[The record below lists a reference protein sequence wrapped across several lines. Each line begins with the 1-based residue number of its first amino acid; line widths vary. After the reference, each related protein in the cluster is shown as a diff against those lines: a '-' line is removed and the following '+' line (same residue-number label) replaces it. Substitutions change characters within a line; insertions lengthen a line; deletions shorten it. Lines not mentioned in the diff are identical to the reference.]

1 MRPILTA
8 SIAAPGFLGLN
19 LQESSVQLSSGFA
32 LTAQNCVIDR
42 YGRIGA
48 RKGWT
53 PVNTTVNT
61 DLGATNPVE
70 FIFEMITAGGGDTI
84 SAGNNK
90 LFTGT
95 TTMTTKTVRNQANTA
110 DASYTITGNNW
121 QASSL
126 PFGDGSDAKAHAYLV
141 QIGHAPLVYH
151 ELPESGTG
159 ATFSVSTVG
168 GGGDI
173 TAVTVTAAGSGYNVG
188 DVLTIAGGTG
198 TGAKFTVAT
207 LTGTGV
213 ATVTLT
219 VAGTGYTDS
228 DALTSTV
235 TTNIDPHSHD
245 GAFGFQQ
252 LGDVGTLPPGY
263 TTSDFKP
270 NCTLAAYGR
279 IWMADIVGD
288 RQTVYFSR
296 LLDGSDFSGGDS
308 GSLSLNSVFPNN
320 DQIIALS
327 AHNGF
332 LIIFGRNNI
341 AIYGNPID
349 VTELTLA
356 EFIPNVGCIA
366 RDSVVST
373 GTDIIFLSDAGVR
386 SLQRVIQ
393 EKSLPFRDMSK
404 NVRDELISN
413 VSSETAAN
421 IKAVY
426 YDRDAFYLLSL
437 PATGFV
443 YCFDTRAALQD
454 GSSRV
459 TIWDSILPKAFYVN
473 QAKQLL
479 IGKPGYIG
487 NYTGYTDNTAS
498 YRFRYFTNYFDFD
511 QPTSL
516 KIIKKIGFVV
526 IGGSGEEIAIKWGF
540 DYTESYLAV
549 TKVLDIAEVSEYNT
563 AQYTDPA
570 DDNDDESVAAFY
582 SNGIVLEKFN
592 VNAGG
597 NGTVLQL
604 GLEADI
610 DGNPLSIQKIDV
622 GTKAGKTIL

>member
-1 MRPILTA
+1 MRPLLTA

-19 LQESSVQLSSGFA
+19 LQESSVQLSSGYA
-32 LTAQNCVIDR
+32 LTAQNCIIDR

-61 DLGATNPVE
+61 DLGSANPVE
-70 FIFEMITAGGGDTI
+70 FIFEMVTAGGGDTI

-121 QASSL
+121 QAAAL

-141 QIGHAPLVYH
+141 QTAHAPLVYH
-151 ELPESGTG
+151 ELPISGSG
-159 ATFSVSTVG
+159 ATFSVTTVSSG
-168 GGGDI
+168 AI
-173 TAVTVTAAGSGYNVG
+173 TAVSVTAAGSGYNVG

-219 VAGTGYTDS
+219 VAGTGYTAS

-270 NCTLAAYGR
+270 NCALAAYGR
-279 IWMADIVGD
+279 VWMADIVGD

-308 GSLSLNSVFPNN
+308 GSLSLNAVFPNN

-341 AIYGNPID
+341 AIYANPID

-437 PATGFV
+437 PVTGFV
-443 YCFDTRAALQD
+443 YCFDTRGALQD
-454 GSSRV
+454 GSARV

-487 NYTGYTDNTAS
+487 KYDTYADNGVFF
-498 YRFRYFTNYFDFD
+498 RFRYFTNYFDFD
-511 QPTSL
+511 KPSEL
-516 KIIKKIGFVV
+516 KILKKIGFVV
-526 IGGSGEEIAIKWGF
+526 IGGSNDELAIKYGF
-540 DYTESYLAV
+540 DYTENYLTV
-549 TKVLDIAEVSEYNT
+549 TKVLSDSIISEYNI
-563 AQYTDPA
+563 ASYTDPT
-570 DDNDDESVAAFY
+570 DNVNDSAVESYYAG
-582 SNGIVLEKFN
+582 GIILDKFN
-592 VNAGG
+592 VNVGG
-597 NGTVLQL
+597 NGAVLQL
-604 GLEADI
+604 GLESDI
-610 DGNPLSIQKIDV
+610 NGSPLSIQRIDV
-622 GTKAGKTIL
+622 FVKQGKTV

>member
-1 MRPILTA
+1 MRPIQTT

-42 YGRIGA
+42 YGRVGA

-61 DLGATNPVE
+61 DLGASNPVE
-70 FIFEMITAGGGDTI
+70 FIFEMVDNGNTTTI

-95 TTMTTKTVRNQANTA
+95 TTMTTKTVRNADNSG

-121 QASSL
+121 QGAAI
-126 PFGDGSDAKAHAYLV
+126 PYGDGPDAVSHTYLV
-141 QIGHAPLVYH
+141 QTGHPTLVYH
-151 ELPESGTG
+151 ELPVSGGSGHDHDSGT
-159 ATFSVSTVG
+159 
-168 GGGDI
+168 
-173 TAVTVTAAGSGYNVG
+173 
-188 DVLTIAGGTG
+188 
-198 TGAKFTVAT
+198 
-207 LTGTGV
+207 
-213 ATVTLT
+213 
-219 VAGTGYTDS
+219 
-228 DALTSTV
+228 
-235 TTNIDPHSHD
+235 
-245 GAFGFQQ
+245 FGFQQ

-263 TTSDFKP
+263 STADFKP
-270 NCTLAAYGR
+270 NCALSAYGR
-279 IWMADIVGD
+279 IWLADIVGD
-288 RQTVYFSR
+288 NQTVYFSR

-320 DQIIALS
+320 DNIVALA

-373 GTDIIFLSDAGVR
+373 GTDIMFLSDAGVR

-393 EKSLPFRDMSK
+393 EKSLPFRDISK

-413 VSSETAAN
+413 VNSETAAN
-421 IKAVY
+421 IKAIY

-443 YCFDTRAALQD
+443 YCFDTRTYLQD

-487 NYTGYTDNTAS
+487 KYNGYTDNTAS

-516 KIIKKIGFVV
+516 KIMKKIGFVV

-540 DYTESYLAV
+540 DYTENYLAV
-549 TKVLDIAEVSEYNT
+549 TKVLDILEVSEYNT

-610 DGNPLSIQKIDV
+610 EGNPLSIQKIDV
-622 GTKAGKTIL
+622 FIKQGKTV

>member
-1 MRPILTA
+1 
-8 SIAAPGFLGLN
+8 
-19 LQESSVQLSSGFA
+19 
-32 LTAQNCVIDR
+32 
-42 YGRIGA
+42 
-48 RKGWT
+48 
-53 PVNTTVNT
+53 
-61 DLGATNPVE
+61 
-70 FIFEMITAGGGDTI
+70 
-84 SAGNNK
+84 
-90 LFTGT
+90 
-95 TTMTTKTVRNQANTA
+95 
-110 DASYTITGNNW
+110 
-121 QASSL
+121 
-126 PFGDGSDAKAHAYLV
+126 
-141 QIGHAPLVYH
+141 
-151 ELPESGTG
+151 
-159 ATFSVSTVG
+159 
-168 GGGDI
+168 
-173 TAVTVTAAGSGYNVG
+173 
-188 DVLTIAGGTG
+188 
-198 TGAKFTVAT
+198 
-207 LTGTGV
+207 
-213 ATVTLT
+213 
-219 VAGTGYTDS
+219 
-228 DALTSTV
+228 
-235 TTNIDPHSHD
+235 
-245 GAFGFQQ
+245 
-252 LGDVGTLPPGY
+252 
-263 TTSDFKP
+263 
-270 NCTLAAYGR
+270 
-279 IWMADIVGD
+279 
-288 RQTVYFSR
+288 
-296 LLDGSDFSGGDS
+296 
-308 GSLSLNSVFPNN
+308 
-320 DQIIALS
+320 
-327 AHNGF
+327 

-459 TIWDSILPKAFYVN
+459 TIWDSILPKALYVN
-473 QAKQLL
+473 QAKELL

-487 NYTGYTDNTAS
+487 KYGGYLDNTAS

-511 QPTSL
+511 QPTTL

-540 DYTESYLAV
+540 DYTENYLAV
-549 TKVLDIAEVSEYNT
+549 TKVLDILEVSEYNT

-570 DDNDDESVAAFY
+570 DNNNDESVAAFY

-622 GTKAGKTIL
+622 FIKQGKTV